1 MTAAVACI
9 GRREH
14 AGHAFHFDEAR
25 PSLPLPQQFSLL
37 GFFNPLRV
45 AQDHPTTESTGEW
58 HHPAATM
65 LIYLTPPSVGGP
77 TIVLNQTRNSE
88 ELAEVGWVVTP
99 AKGMVAVFDGTL
111 LHGALPALTRGATDG
126 RAAQGAKARMSIN
139 VAFWVGRECLGT
151 TDMCRH
157 RSEEVGGWD
166 WEAMLPLWE
175 EWERGFAPTAGP
187 RHKLAKG
194 RKGRKQAKQAHAALG
209 AADASL
215 QELVDGAEPPSAMA
229 LPEVSPVWAPGSRP
243 PWKR

>member
-1 MTAAVACI
+1 MACI

-37 GFFNPLRV
+37 NFFNPLRV

-99 AKGMVAVFDGTL
+99 GKGMVAVFDGTL

-126 RAAQGAKARMSIN
+126 RAPGDPDSFARFRPYLAHFFPVFSRFLRVFTVSTRRFQRAQNRN
-139 VAFWVGRECLGT
+139 
-151 TDMCRH
+151 
-157 RSEEVGGWD
+157 
-166 WEAMLPLWE
+166 P
-175 EWERGFAPTAGP
+175 GP
-187 RHKLAKG
+187 RNSVKG
-194 RKGRKQAKQAHAALG
+194 AQT
-209 AADASL
+209 
-215 QELVDGAEPPSAMA
+215 PF
-229 LPEVSPVWAPGSRP
+229 
-243 PWKR
+243 